1 MTLSQYLLELPRPLF
16 GKPSKR
22 LYDKLQAQDFPH
34 IHEELIRQLEEL
46 LELPFVSLSG
56 SGNLCFIQ
64 SDEILPE
71 FRTSFH
77 QLHLLDAIYAS
88 SLQTNFS
95 NIASGLFPVHSE
107 PDTFWKL
114 TEYGREL
121 RLLHSLS
128 FESFEINTPFL
139 RSPDSIKA
147 GRIKSDFPVFQEND
161 ETETGSIWINS
172 NECFTEVPQAAW
184 ELRVH
189 GQQPAREASVLLQD
203 SHLRPEHIKE
213 YQKCLYALKESLRP
227 IKAITDAL

>member
-88 SLQTNFS
+88 SLQTNSRILLLAFFLS
-95 NIASGLFPVHSE
+95 ILSLIPSGNLQSM
-107 PDTFWKL
+107 
-114 TEYGREL
+114 G
-121 RLLHSLS
+121 
-128 FESFEINTPFL
+128 
-139 RSPDSIKA
+139 
-147 GRIKSDFPVFQEND
+147 
-161 ETETGSIWINS
+161 GS
-172 NECFTEVPQAAW
+172 
-184 ELRVH
+184 
-189 GQQPAREASVLLQD
+189 
-203 SHLRPEHIKE
+203 
-213 YQKCLYALKESLRP
+213 
-227 IKAITDAL
+227 